1 MKSAKK
7 NRRYNYQ
14 KGGPVKPMSRV
25 DELKGLLSMTKNALI
40 GEPTGT
46 MLDRVPMPGN
56 ELGIM
61 SEVKGIGSML
71 SSLFKGS
78 KPSKA
83 VSKEIE
89 AARVYFGNNFEPGFR
104 KVDGPNPWAISH
116 HGTNVDGR
124 DVLIVKNV
132 ETGGVNPFYRRTG
145 LGNRETDSAEDLAT
159 VGHWLP
165 YYGMANH
172 PQIDPNWFMK
182 PLNGGRSGDTAGQRE
197 VTKMLNK
204 MLGTGEEGAKSFSER
219 YRYTSNKV
227 PEKFVSHSG
236 SKSVNDL
243 FRAYGF
249 NPNYYAQK
257 YGIQAHKYGGMT
269 KKIKKYP
276 YGDTVDLSGILNNPL
291 LGGFLDKSNDFA
303 TKFTPGLT
311 PQITTNIL
319 GDAPTKMSA
328 KDFMIS
334 KGFNPGNPLNIF
346 KKGYGKLDR
355 QYKDY
360 KNQYKED
367 TNTYNTNAS
376 SIGSS
381 ISPLLG
387 SLSTLMQGFQGQQN
401 YDQSQGNQRDMTD
414 SYGFQ
419 GYQDGGDVDQ
429 MMNQDPW
436 LQARG
441 QIESS
446 GNQDS
451 VSGAGA
457 VGMFQITPIALKEYN
472 RKYDSQYTWDQ
483 IKENPAANAHV
494 SNGLIKDIRSMIN
507 KVDSTLGDFDKNVL
521 AEMAYNYGP
530 YRFLN
535 KLKAKG
541 RDVTLDQMINDTS
554 LPLETR
560 NHGKKFV
567 KYFGN
572 TQETSVPRPQEVKGV
587 RQNPVSETSQTKRF
601 SGDPYEYK
609 KEGDKYYYRKGLGGF
624 KEINNAGRLE
634 LKKRNFQYGGTPA
647 QVDTLSNLIKFATN
661 SDSIYNTALDPKKHF
676 IAANPD
682 STLVRSGLRQVYSR
696 DNNQQIG
703 FINQQGQFMPMT
715 NNMVRFEG
723 KQSAFI
729 PSVAQ
734 KQMGGNVNTTG
745 YLEGSPTENNPYNII
760 PSPNI
765 TMEGVNQPINA
776 IPMTNGNFGKPVK
789 MKPGLNY
796 YFPNADQ
803 VLEIPDNP
811 SHAQYG
817 QVAGLGRNKEFGQR
831 LNDPLGLQG
840 QPQLEDVP
848 YLKRSTAPQ
857 FPAPEDNT
865 PEIVPQGFI
874 RPKGDK
880 WMYKDNGDGSYTVID
895 TTRPDRKFKLD
906 GKSKNKDAFIAV
918 DKMFNKIQSKQD
930 PRANDSRFNTYNSDP
945 YSPNWYVKDV
955 NNKEKPQVLPY
966 IPGIDSAKQEV
977 LPYIPSRDNTR
988 VNTPAIYGEN
998 PTIAGPD
1005 PLSFAPTSAYN
1016 PYKGNVPQNTT
1027 TGPEDFLIQNHRDLS
1042 HWSNRIPN
1050 SWNAGVEIAPYLAGV
1065 GEAKLPFA
1073 VKNLIKESLAAKS
1086 VSKATKKAFYN
1097 AMKKGPQGKVF
1108 DSKGNLLSFFRY
1120 GGHARRYQMGDE
1132 VEQQDNQQEESQEPQ
1147 VLPIQTEK
1155 GEKIY
1160 HLDKS
1165 ISNTAAKK
1173 LHKNMDDDI
1182 VTDIVTEGVFIGSRD
1197 PKMSISKKEAN
1208 QIVLGNYAVKYEQGK
1223 PSKLP
1228 KTIKFGD
1235 IFTKKKHTP
1244 SELMGRIDKK
1254 FPLSKQE
1261 NNIFTELANEE
1272 NKASRDQYMG
1282 IVKYMTDVKKPY
1294 QDAHYRYGGNV
1305 KKYQLGAI
1313 LGGIGSLIPQVASMF
1328 TQSANKNA
1336 TLQDIN
1342 KYEQQNN
1349 GYLNDQVGLS
1359 SLSNLLGYATQDN
1372 TPEIYNPDQ
1381 ALQEFT
1387 NPYQRAI
1394 QNVGQ
1399 RQEQNYNSG
1408 RSFAN
1413 DAYSRLANIDP
1424 RLAATTA
1431 STIGSNAYRQAGQE
1445 NSRLG
1450 EYRDQLGINLGS
1462 GRSQMIREALLNKQ
1476 QTLAGVRSNKNQ
1488 MNAGLFGNFA
1498 KIGNDYYSGKANIG
1512 NTALTAR
1519 MGARGQYGNFI
1530 SNMGYGVGNSLYDI
1544 GSGIA
1549 GLGTPAPTAQSNY
1562 NFSNVNRDIYNDRAD
1577 TNRNQFNQ
1585 NPLRLPALSTLPQ
1598 IKPR

>member
-1 MKSAKK
+1 MKHPYA
-7 NRRYNYQ
+7 NVTPR
-14 KGGPVKPMSRV
+14 MI
-25 DELKGLLSMTKNALI
+25 KNAYNSI
-40 GEPTGT
+40 T
-46 MLDRVPMPGN
+46 
-56 ELGIM
+56 
-61 SEVKGIGSML
+61 
-71 SSLFKGS
+71 S
-78 KPSKA
+78 K
-83 VSKEIE
+83 
-89 AARVYFGNNFEPGFR
+89 
-104 KVDGPNPWAISH
+104 
-116 HGTNVDGR
+116 
-124 DVLIVKNV
+124 
-132 ETGGVNPFYRRTG
+132 
-145 LGNRETDSAEDLAT
+145 
-159 VGHWLP
+159 
-165 YYGMANH
+165 
-172 PQIDPNWFMK
+172 
-182 PLNGGRSGDTAGQRE
+182 GDTTAR
-197 VTKMLNK
+197 
-204 MLGTGEEGAKSFSER
+204 
-219 YRYTSNKV
+219 
-227 PEKFVSHSG
+227 
-236 SKSVNDL
+236 L
-243 FRAYGF
+243 F
-249 NPNYYAQK
+249 NIMEPN
-257 YGIQAHKYGGMT
+257 
-269 KKIKKYP
+269 
-276 YGDTVDLSGILNNPL
+276 
-291 LGGFLDKSNDFA
+291 
-303 TKFTPGLT
+303 
-311 PQITTNIL
+311 
-319 GDAPTKMSA
+319 
-328 KDFMIS
+328 
-334 KGFNPGNPLNIF
+334 
-346 KKGYGKLDR
+346 
-355 QYKDY
+355 
-360 KNQYKED
+360 
-367 TNTYNTNAS
+367 
-376 SIGSS
+376 
-381 ISPLLG
+381 
-387 SLSTLMQGFQGQQN
+387 
-401 YDQSQGNQRDMTD
+401 
-414 SYGFQ
+414 
-419 GYQDGGDVDQ
+419 
-429 MMNQDPW
+429 
-436 LQARG
+436 
-441 QIESS
+441 
-446 GNQDS
+446 
-451 VSGAGA
+451 
-457 VGMFQITPIALKEYN
+457 
-472 RKYDSQYTWDQ
+472 
-483 IKENPAANAHV
+483 
-494 SNGLIKDIRSMIN
+494 
-507 KVDSTLGDFDKNVL
+507 DKNF
-521 AEMAYNYGP
+521 NIISRG
-530 YRFLN
+530 LN
-535 KLKAKG
+535 KLLGITAP
-541 RDVTLDQMINDTS
+541 VYAASTI
-554 LPLETR
+554 E
-560 NHGKKFV
+560 KK
-567 KYFGN
+567 
-572 TQETSVPRPQEVKGV
+572 
-587 RQNPVSETSQTKRF
+587 
-601 SGDPYEYK
+601 
-609 KEGDKYYYRKGLGGF
+609 
-624 KEINNAGRLE
+624 
-634 LKKRNFQYGGTPA
+634 QYGGQIDSLTNINP
-647 QVDTLSNLIKFATN
+647 LSNLINFVTN
-661 SDSIYNTALDPKKHF
+661 PDSAYNVALDPKKHY

-682 STLVRSGLRQVYSR
+682 STLLRSGLRQVYSK

-703 FINQQGQFMPMT
+703 FINDQGQFMPMT

-918 DKMFNKIQSKQD
+918 DKMFNKTQSKQD

-945 YSPNWYVKDV
+945 YSPSWYVKDV
-955 NNKEKPQVLPY
+955 NNREKPQVLPY

-1050 SWNAGVEIAPYLAGV
+1050 SWNAGAEIAPYLAGI
-1065 GEAKLPFA
+1065 GEAKLPS
-1073 VKNLIKESLAAKS
+1073 VVRNLIKESLAAKS

-1097 AMKKGPQGKVF
+1097 AVKKGPQGKVF

-1155 GEKIY
+1155 GERIY

-1549 GLGTPAPTAQSNY
+1549 GLGTPKTQANTSSFDIQYSPQGLPSLI
-1562 NFSNVNRDIYNDRAD
+1562 NRDKEVKLG
-1577 TNRNQFNQ
+1577 TNLTGSYKW
-1585 NPLRLPALSTLPQ
+1585 P
-1598 IKPR
+1598 